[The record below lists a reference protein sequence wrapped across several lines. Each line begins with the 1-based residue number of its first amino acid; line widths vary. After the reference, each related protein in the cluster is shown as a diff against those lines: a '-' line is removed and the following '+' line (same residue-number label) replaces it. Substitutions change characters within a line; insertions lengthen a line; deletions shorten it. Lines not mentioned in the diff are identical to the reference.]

1 MIRIVLCGAAG
12 RMGKKITECVSEAED
27 MRIVA
32 GIDQIIPVQDPGYP
46 VYKAFERYDREADV
60 VIDFSSPAMLE
71 GVLGFCTSRKIP
83 AVLGATGYTDEDLE
97 KIREASG
104 VIPVFRSAN
113 MSVGVQ
119 ALRVLSRCLAD
130 MLPDFEIEIVERHH
144 DQKKDAPSGTALTL
158 LNDVKK
164 DDTVVKYGR
173 EGRNVLR
180 EKREIGVHAIRGG
193 TLAGEHEVGFYGSQE
208 TLLLT
213 HRAQDRSV
221 FAYGALR
228 AARFIVDRREGEY
241 DMNDLLPFDRK

>member
-1 MIRIVLCGAAG
+1 
-12 RMGKKITECVSEAED
+12 MGKKITECVSAAED

-32 GIDQIIPVQDPGYP
+32 GIDRNMPVQEPGYP
-46 VYKAFERYDREADV
+46 VYEAFEQFPGEADV

-71 GVLGFCTSRKIP
+71 GVLGFCTERKIP
-83 AVLGATGYTDEDLE
+83 AVLGATGYRDEDLE
-97 KIREASG
+97 RIRRASE

-119 ALRVLSRCLAD
+119 ALRVLSRRLGD

-144 DQKKDAPSGTALTL
+144 DQKKDAPSGTAITL

-164 DDTVVKYGR
+164 EDTLVKYGR
-173 EGRNVLR
+173 EGRDALR
-180 EKREIGVHAIRGG
+180 DKREIGVHAIRGG
-193 TLAGEHEVGFYGSQE
+193 TLAGEHEVGFYGNQE

-228 AARFIVDRREGEY
+228 AARFILGCRVGEY

>member
-12 RMGKKITECVSEAED
+12 RMGKKITECVSEADD
-27 MRIVA
+27 MQIVA
-32 GIDQIIPVQDPGYP
+32 GIDQNTPMQDPGYP
-46 VYKAFERYDREADV
+46 VYNAFEQYKGEADI

-71 GVLGFCTSRKIP
+71 GVLDFCTKRKIP
-83 AVLGATGYTDEDLE
+83 TVLGATGYSDEDLK
-97 KIREASG
+97 KIQEASG
-104 VIPVFRSAN
+104 LIPVFRSSN

-130 MLPDFEIEIVERHH
+130 ILPDFEIEIVERHH

-164 DDTVVKYGR
+164 EDTVVKYGR
-173 EGRNVLR
+173 EGRDALR
-180 EKREIGVHAIRGG
+180 DKREIGVHAIRGG

-221 FAYGALR
+221 FAYGALK
-228 AARFIVDRREGEY
+228 AARFILNCREGEY